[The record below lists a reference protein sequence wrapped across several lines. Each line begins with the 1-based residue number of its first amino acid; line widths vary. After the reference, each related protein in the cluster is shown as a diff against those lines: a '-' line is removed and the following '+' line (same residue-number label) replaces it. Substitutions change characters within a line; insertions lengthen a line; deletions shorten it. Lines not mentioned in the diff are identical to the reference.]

1 MPFTVSQVKDLAESY
16 LSETFMDE
24 TIDGANAIRWVNECL
39 RLHVTGKAWLETSHN
54 YDNAVTGT
62 WYDLPADFIRSVD
75 VTLGSAPYTT
85 HTIRSRRIKFQHDGD
100 YTLNYVYH
108 PTAVTTVSANL
119 PLQEIFMYP
128 MAKFVL
134 SKHLGTDPDRKQ
146 VAEQAMAE
154 FQIELKAL
162 FGDVEFSDE
171 PFQVK
176 EVW

>member
-24 TIDGANAIRWVNECL
+24 TIDGANAIRWTNECL
-39 RLHVTGKAWLETSHN
+39 RLHITAKTWLETSHDYN
-54 YDNAVTGT
+54 DTEAGT

-75 VTLGSAPYTT
+75 VTTDGDTYTQ
-85 HTIRSRRIKFQHDGD
+85 HTIRSGRIKFKHNNN

-108 PTAVTTVSANL
+108 PAAITTVSANL
-119 PLQEIFMYP
+119 PLQDIFLYP
-128 MAKFVL
+128 LAKFVL
-134 SKHLGTDPDRKQ
+134 ARHLGTDPDRRQ
-146 VAEQAMAE
+146 AAEQAMTE
-154 FQIELKAL
+154 FQMDLKAL
-162 FGDVEFSDE
+162 FDDVEFSDE